1 MLRRSIRVSEDVKSF
16 PMQVYDTLTKNVL
29 KPSGA
34 SGEATL
40 SHTQRIAAGCIS
52 GASACLVVFPL
63 ETLRT
68 HAAMGKVNLKGAGA
82 YFRIASAITRYK
94 TGSFPVCM
102 LHCVRSQWPWC
113 LHTACDLHI
122 ASAIA

>member
-1 MLRRSIRVSEDVKSF
+1 MELCPV
-16 PMQVYDTLTKNVL
+16 QVYDTLTKNVL

-40 SHTQRIAAGCIS
+40 SHAQRLAAGCAS
-52 GASACLVVFPL
+52 GASACVVVFPL

-82 YFRIASAITRYK
+82 YFRIASAITRCIPS
-94 TGSFPVCM
+94 TLPACSF
-102 LHCVRSQWPWC
+102 
-113 LHTACDLHI
+113 
-122 ASAIA
+122 SAPEAKAVVLARGL